1 MTAEEF
7 NKKYSAYLEKRHYRL
22 DIDHP
27 EVVDYLD
34 KEFDKEIGKNPE
46 FQFSQIKMKF
56 GSSRAYTT
64 SDRSK
69 NFEWEADPETPII
82 SQNKD
87 YLRWFF
93 PQTIDAKEYKVLM

>member
-7 NKKYSAYLEKRHYRL
+7 NKKYSAYLEERHYGL

-34 KEFDKEIGKNPE
+34 KEFDKEIVKNPE

-56 GSSRAYTT
+56 GSSRVYTT
-64 SDRSK
+64 SDKIS
-69 NFEWEADPETPII
+69 EWEAE
-82 SQNKD
+82 
-87 YLRWFF
+87 
-93 PQTIDAKEYKVLM
+93 IDRIFRK

>member
-7 NKKYSAYLEKRHYRL
+7 NKKYSSYLEERFYGL

-34 KEFDKEIGKNPE
+34 KEFEKEIEKNPE

-56 GSSRAYTT
+56 GSSRVYTT
-64 SDRSK
+64 SDKSSA
-69 NFEWEADPETPII
+69 WETE
-82 SQNKD
+82 
-87 YLRWFF
+87 
-93 PQTIDAKEYKVLM
+93 IDRIFRK

>member
-7 NKKYSAYLEKRHYRL
+7 NKKYSVYLEERHYGL

-34 KEFDKEIGKNPE
+34 KEFDKEIVKNPE

-56 GSSRAYTT
+56 GSSRVYTT
-64 SDRSK
+64 SEKSSEKTEIDRIFSK
-69 NFEWEADPETPII
+69 
-82 SQNKD
+82 
-87 YLRWFF
+87 
-93 PQTIDAKEYKVLM
+93 

>member
-7 NKKYSAYLEKRHYRL
+7 NKKYSAYLEERFYGL

-34 KEFDKEIGKNPE
+34 KEFEKEIEKNPE

-56 GSSRAYTT
+56 GSSRVYTT
-64 SDRSK
+64 SDKIS
-69 NFEWEADPETPII
+69 EWETE
-82 SQNKD
+82 
-87 YLRWFF
+87 
-93 PQTIDAKEYKVLM
+93 IDRIFSK

>member
-7 NKKYSAYLEKRHYRL
+7 NKKYSAYLEERHYGL

-34 KEFDKEIGKNPE
+34 KEFEKEIEKNPE

-56 GSSRAYTT
+56 GSSRVYTT
-64 SDRSK
+64 SGKSS
-69 NFEWEADPETPII
+69 EWETE
-82 SQNKD
+82 
-87 YLRWFF
+87 
-93 PQTIDAKEYKVLM
+93 IDRIFSK

>member
-7 NKKYSAYLEKRHYRL
+7 NKKYSAYLEERFYGL

-34 KEFDKEIGKNPE
+34 KEFEKEIEKNPE

-56 GSSRAYTT
+56 GSSRVYTT
-64 SDRSK
+64 SDKSS
-69 NFEWEADPETPII
+69 EWENE
-82 SQNKD
+82 
-87 YLRWFF
+87 
-93 PQTIDAKEYKVLM
+93 IDRIFRK

>member
-7 NKKYSAYLEKRHYRL
+7 NKKYSAYLEERFYGL

-34 KEFDKEIGKNPE
+34 KEFEKEIEKNPE

-56 GSSRAYTT
+56 GSSRVYTT
-64 SDRSK
+64 SDKIS
-69 NFEWEADPETPII
+69 EWEAE
-82 SQNKD
+82 
-87 YLRWFF
+87 
-93 PQTIDAKEYKVLM
+93 IDRIFRK

>member
-7 NKKYSAYLEKRHYRL
+7 NKKYSAYLEERHYGL

-34 KEFDKEIGKNPE
+34 KEFEREIGKNPE

-56 GSSRAYTT
+56 GSSRVYST
-64 SDRSK
+64 SDKSS
-69 NFEWEADPETPII
+69 EWEDE
-82 SQNKD
+82 
-87 YLRWFF
+87 
-93 PQTIDAKEYKVLM
+93 IDRIFRK

>member
-7 NKKYSAYLEKRHYRL
+7 NKKYSAYLEERHYGL

-34 KEFDKEIGKNPE
+34 KEFEKEIGKNPE

-56 GSSRAYTT
+56 GSSRVYTT
-64 SDRSK
+64 SDKIS
-69 NFEWEADPETPII
+69 EWETE
-82 SQNKD
+82 
-87 YLRWFF
+87 
-93 PQTIDAKEYKVLM
+93 IDRIFSK

>member
-7 NKKYSAYLEKRHYRL
+7 NKKYSAYLEERFYGL

-34 KEFDKEIGKNPE
+34 KEFEKEIEKNPE

-56 GSSRAYTT
+56 GSSRVYTT
-64 SDRSK
+64 SDKSSA
-69 NFEWEADPETPII
+69 WETE
-82 SQNKD
+82 
-87 YLRWFF
+87 
-93 PQTIDAKEYKVLM
+93 IDRIFRK

>member
-7 NKKYSAYLEKRHYRL
+7 NKKYSAYLEERHYGL

-34 KEFDKEIGKNPE
+34 KEFEKEIEKNPE

-56 GSSRAYTT
+56 GSSRVYTT
-64 SDRSK
+64 SDKIS
-69 NFEWEADPETPII
+69 EWETE
-82 SQNKD
+82 
-87 YLRWFF
+87 
-93 PQTIDAKEYKVLM
+93 IDRIFSK

>member
-7 NKKYSAYLEKRHYRL
+7 NKKYSSYLEERFYGL

-34 KEFDKEIGKNPE
+34 KEFEKEIEKNPE

-56 GSSRAYTT
+56 GSSRVYTT
-64 SDRSK
+64 SDKSS
-69 NFEWEADPETPII
+69 EWEDE
-82 SQNKD
+82 
-87 YLRWFF
+87 
-93 PQTIDAKEYKVLM
+93 IDRIFRK

>member
-7 NKKYSAYLEKRHYRL
+7 NKKYSAYLEERHYGL

-34 KEFDKEIGKNPE
+34 KEFDKEIVKNPE

-56 GSSRAYTT
+56 GSSRVYTT
-64 SDRSK
+64 SDKIS
-69 NFEWEADPETPII
+69 EWEAELDRIF
-82 SQNKD
+82 SK
-87 YLRWFF
+87 
-93 PQTIDAKEYKVLM
+93 